1 MPTVRLAAEAP
12 MTLKIKL
19 VAGALAVALMA
30 PAGGAV
36 AQEAGRLMEQDVKA
50 GMIYN
55 FLRYTHW
62 PNGRDGALVVC
73 VYGRDPF
80 AGRLAPMTGRTV
92 NQRPI
97 EVRTLAAG
105 AAVDRC
111 SLLFLNA
118 DERED
123 WPRLRTALSDRGV
136 LTVSDYDGF
145 ARAGGMIEFT
155 RANNRV
161 GVRIN
166 VAAAEAAQLRVEERL
181 LRLATV
187 VNGR

>member
-1 MPTVRLAAEAP
+1 
-12 MTLKIKL
+12 
-19 VAGALAVALMA
+19 
-30 PAGGAV
+30 
-36 AQEAGRLMEQDVKA
+36 
-50 GMIYN
+50 
-55 FLRYTHW
+55 
-62 PNGRDGALVVC
+62 
-73 VYGRDPF
+73 
-80 AGRLAPMTGRTV
+80 MTGRTV

-105 AAVDRC
+105 DAPNGC

-123 WPRLRTALSDRGV
+123 WPRLRAALSRGGV

-155 RANNRV
+155 RANNRI

-166 VAAAEAAQLRVEERL
+166 VAAAEDAQLRVEDRL

-187 VNGR
+187 VNVR

>member
-1 MPTVRLAAEAP
+1 
-12 MTLKIKL
+12 MTLWSKVL
-19 VAGALAVALMA
+19 AGVLALALLAPA
-30 PAGGAV
+30 PAGGAA

-55 FLRYTHW
+55 FLRYTRW
-62 PNGRDGALVVC
+62 PDEGEGALTVC

-80 AGRLAPMTGRTV
+80 AGRLTPMTGRTV
-92 NQRPI
+92 NQRQI

-105 AAVDRC
+105 APAERC

-118 DERED
+118 DERDD
-123 WPRLRTALSDRGV
+123 WPRLRDTLSDHDV

-145 ARAGGMIEFT
+145 ARSGGMIEFT
-155 RANNRV
+155 RVNNRI

-166 VAAAEAAQLRVEERL
+166 VAAAEAAHLRVEDRL

-187 VNGR
+187 VNAR